1 MTYVAI
7 QIPVKCISHM
17 SSGIRFFYLFIYG
30 NFFMV
35 QSCIKNSWHSPQNY
49 WRQKAIAAKIVFQV
63 KIISGKNL
71 SPSLFSLKYNNKK
84 TLKVKYNSYRK
95 SLYSPIFIGFRYV
108 LVMQTR

>member
-1 MTYVAI
+1 MKYVTM
-7 QIPVKCISHM
+7 QIAVKWISHM
-17 SSGIRFFYLFIYG
+17 LSGIRFFYLFTYG

-49 WRQKAIAAKIVFQV
+49 WQQKAIAAKIVFQV
-63 KIISGKNL
+63 KIIGGKNL

-84 TLKVKYNSYRK
+84 TLKLKYDSARK
-95 SLYSPIFIGFRYV
+95 SFYSPVFIGFHYV